1 MARAFVDERSME
13 GEPIVEVGLIDAIE
27 EAEFDVADS
36 VVKIVRGNL
45 EVRGRHRG
53 T

>member
-1 MARAFVDERSME
+1 VVERVFVDERWME
-13 GEPIVEVGLIDAIE
+13 GEPIVEVGLD

-36 VVKIVRGNL
+36 VKIVRGNL